1 MILAVVPREGGSVW
15 VPAPRRLRCASSF
28 GMRKPMKRS
37 CDLQGKFTGTWT
49 LAGGTT
55 EKATHEAAGKL
66 VGELI
71 KEVRRNR

>member
-1 MILAVVPREGGSVW
+1 MGAGAAKVKVRFVFRDAQTNEEVL
-15 VPAPRRLRCASSF
+15 RR
-28 GMRKPMKRS
+28 
-37 CDLQGKFTGTWT
+37 DLQGKFTGTWT